1 MPGRSRLGPSAR
13 CDRARECSSRAVDG
27 DLSDLERRM
36 LDRHLQ
42 ACAEC
47 AAFDARIR
55 ATTALLRAA
64 PAEVPSRP
72 FVVPAR
78 PAIALPGRRPL
89 AVLLAAALALGALL
103 GSLQRGAGERPS
115 DVPPEV
121 SFLTRDVVQLRKLPR
136 TPPNEVRDRPPPEA
150 AV

>member
-1 MPGRSRLGPSAR
+1 MKRPVPLLA
-13 CDRARECSSRAVDG
+13 ALAAAAAFT
-27 DLSDLERRM
+27 LAAFALFERRPR
-36 LDRHLQ
+36 LAD
-42 ACAEC
+42 
-47 AAFDARIR
+47 AA
-55 ATTALLRAA
+55 AA
-64 PAEVPSRP
+64 
-72 FVVPAR
+72 
-78 PAIALPGRRPL
+78 L